1 MLSLIKTLNETE
13 TIYPGTE
20 LRMIFESGLILTSY
34 SQGLLN
40 IEQTIILTRCR
51 KDLSLCFPATD
62 SPRQV
67 YDRRNLHPNPSGK
80 ITLLNGK
87 QKNISW
93 EKMAASEI

>member
-67 YDRRNLHPNPSGK
+67 YDKEKFTPESKRKDNSIKWKTKKYFMGK
-80 ITLLNGK
+80 NGGK
-87 QKNISW
+87 
-93 EKMAASEI
+93 